1 MVGKMTHKS
10 VRKGNNWAFHKAKRA
25 GWWNN
30 PRNSLTL
37 PWSMDIFTGA
47 IVIPVRFF
55 VCE

>member
-1 MVGKMTHKS
+1 MTHKS